1 MSPLFAVA
9 QLCAV
14 ARLSWQMLLDAAE
27 RAGAS
32 DERIEA
38 VEFAAEVALDAWR
51 DALELVEAGDLAGA
65 KRELLEARWQAAN
78 WGDAQP
84 ERQALAALMQSA
96 S

>member
-1 MSPLFAVA
+1 MAVA
-9 QLCAV
+9 RCCSV
-14 ARLSWQMLLDAAE
+14 SRLSWQAVLEGAE

-32 DERIEA
+32 PERIA
-38 VEFAAEVALDAWR
+38 AIEFAAEVALDAWY